1 MDTGQIQLSII
12 VPIYNVEKWLKACLD
27 SIYAI
32 SVERF
37 EVVLVND
44 ESPDDSAL
52 IIEDFRA
59 RYPHITKVVNRQNGG
74 LSAARNSGLEV
85 AEGEYIAFID
95 SDDFIDSEAFSTLVT
110 NTIDKGLD
118 IGCGNGYRYSEDNK
132 VIGPLTASVAVFADT
147 VYTGD
152 EYIIT
157 SFSHDIFNNVTAWD
171 KIYKRAFINRVG
183 TRFVEG
189 LYHEDVPFFFTLFL
203 NNPKVGYFDCYFY
216 YYRVREGSIMDT
228 WSEKNAKSWVY
239 ILNYLEHLFKEKQ
252 VTSKVINDYLAY
264 QLWVLYVKSKS
275 ADKSLIS
282 KALKANISFKKRVRL
297 WLLLL
302 KAGSANGNA

>member
-1 MDTGQIQLSII
+1 M
-12 VPIYNVEKWLKACLD
+12 
-27 SIYAI
+27 
-32 SVERF
+32 
-37 EVVLVND
+37 
-44 ESPDDSAL
+44 
-52 IIEDFRA
+52 
-59 RYPHITKVVNRQNGG
+59 
-74 LSAARNSGLEV
+74 
-85 AEGEYIAFID
+85 
-95 SDDFIDSEAFSTLVT
+95 
-110 NTIDKGLD
+110 
-118 IGCGNGYRYSEDNK
+118 
-132 VIGPLTASVAVFADT
+132 FADT